1 MPPQICGMC
10 RHSSSW
16 RLEDVMQ
23 VRKLEPNTL
32 SSAHQAWMRPDDY
45 LTLKEWEERQ
55 KWLPGERVSHLHLHQ
70 KASHGQTDQS
80 CRLSRW
86 DQASIQPRL
95 SAPDVSVSLL
105 LMDQEWSCS
114 LLTSLVW
121 QLCTRMFG
129 SDRRCRA
136 GRSSAADVQSSSLH
150 GTVQTREERWGC
162 SLFSQATDLM
172 PLCYQLSATF
182 NY

>member
-10 RHSSSW
+10 RQFLLTPGGRYAGEKTGAQHAQLCPSSLNASW
-16 RLEDVMQ
+16 RL
-23 VRKLEPNTL
+23 PNTQRMRRTAEMAARGESLTPSPSSESQSRSDRSELQAQPLGSGLHPAQTL
-32 SSAHQAWMRPDDY
+32 SPWRQCFLAADGPGV
-45 LTLKEWEERQ
+45 ER
-55 KWLPGERVSHLHLHQ
+55 
-70 KASHGQTDQS
+70 
-80 CRLSRW
+80 
-86 DQASIQPRL
+86 
-95 SAPDVSVSLL
+95 
-105 LMDQEWSCS
+105 CS

-150 GTVQTREERWGC
+150 GTVQTWEERWGC